1 MKTLSLNFFSKPTKC
16 SFKSLL
22 CNMRPSDPP
31 PRCVAYMCQVKKKKK
46 KSAPA
51 QASPSGTRT
60 VTGAS
65 LEHFEAIV
73 WQWLLT
79 WDPRPTGKLPPEGP
93 FRGQLFKLSTI
104 TLLSPSRFVQPLS
117 AAHRKACEESGVTF
131 LNCYSRTVAC
141 CVLLKK
147 KTHPLPAL
155 RAFWAAAKCV
165 KMVLE
170 RYFFFFFAQATHK
183 FSSNHDGLCGSD
195 PSYLVTSLCQQV
207 VFTMQGCRL
216 VGTLRVRVS
225 RWVIMRRC
233 YEQ

>member
-1 MKTLSLNFFSKPTKC
+1 MFLFTSLILKIWKLWVWISSPNLQSAPLSLSSATWDHLTRRLAVSPT
-16 SFKSLL
+16 
-22 CNMRPSDPP
+22 
-31 PRCVAYMCQVKKKKK
+31 CVRLKKRKK

-117 AAHRKACEESGVTF
+117 AAHRKACEESEVTF
-131 LNCYSRTVAC
+131 LNVYSRTVAC
-141 CVLLKK
+141 CVALKK
-147 KTHPLPAL
+147 
-155 RAFWAAAKCV
+155 
-165 KMVLE
+165 
-170 RYFFFFFAQATHK
+170 
-183 FSSNHDGLCGSD
+183 NILCLLYARSELQ
-195 PSYLVTSLCQQV
+195 PSA
-207 VFTMQGCRL
+207 
-216 VGTLRVRVS
+216 
-225 RWVIMRRC
+225 
-233 YEQ
+233 

>member
-1 MKTLSLNFFSKPTKC
+1 MADPATSLALNGVQDPNFLWEQLLYSDIEKIHVSISLINIANMKTLSLNIFSKPTKC
-16 SFKSLL
+16 SFKSLF

-31 PRCVAYMCQVKKKKK
+31 PRCVAYMCQVKKKKKKK

-73 WQWLLT
+73 WRWLLT

-104 TLLSPSRFVQPLS
+104 TLLSPSRFAQPLS
-117 AAHRKACEESGVTF
+117 AAHRKACEESEVTF

-147 KTHPLPAL
+147 KNT
-155 RAFWAAAKCV
+155 
-165 KMVLE
+165 
-170 RYFFFFFAQATHK
+170 
-183 FSSNHDGLCGSD
+183 LCLLYARPELQ
-195 PSYLVTSLCQQV
+195 PSA
-207 VFTMQGCRL
+207 
-216 VGTLRVRVS
+216 
-225 RWVIMRRC
+225 
-233 YEQ
+233 

>member
-93 FRGQLFKLSTI
+93 VRGQLFKLSTI

-147 KTHPLPAL
+147 KKPI
-155 RAFWAAAKCV
+155 
-165 KMVLE
+165 
-170 RYFFFFFAQATHK
+170 
-183 FSSNHDGLCGSD
+183 LCLLYARSELQ
-195 PSYLVTSLCQQV
+195 PSA
-207 VFTMQGCRL
+207 
-216 VGTLRVRVS
+216 
-225 RWVIMRRC
+225 
-233 YEQ
+233 